1 MRRVSLALVMTS
13 VLALTPASLLGQHR
27 TRACDVGPPGL
38 PEQDPAVVFRN
49 LPFTHSQIQHR
60 LKTFS
65 ESALSGQAMSE
76 YCFRYEVEN
85 AGDLP
90 IRNLQWGLASIWA
103 DPLNRG
109 FPARRYSVKRRQ
121 IVDPPIDM
129 DSRINT
135 FENTPVMTRAH
146 ADRRDPQS
154 AALKVN
160 PSQQTVLT
168 AGDVIPQLTP
178 WLKQSNLPVVP
189 IIALRLSNDAG
200 AVTYRLSDDYNGP
213 GFQLSTTSTA
223 RRVGEDV
230 LIDTTVS
237 AKGSASQSAQL
248 AMPALYALQTP
259 KETLR
264 DIDEYAAFLSR
275 FRDNSKKF
283 EQNKNV
289 WNFTVRVPLTMLTNG
304 SVYQMRHPI
313 VLQSGESFDC
323 ILVESYSPLALN
335 FALPQCPRTGTQ

>member
-1 MRRVSLALVMTS
+1 MRVASLALVMAS
-13 VLALTPASLLGQHR
+13 VLFLAPASLLGQHR

-38 PEQDPAVVFRN
+38 PEQDAAVIFRN
-49 LPFTHSQIQHR
+49 LPFTHAQIQHR

-65 ESALSGQAMSE
+65 ESAQSGQTMSE

-85 AGDLP
+85 AGDRP
-90 IRNLQWGLASIWA
+90 IRNLQWALASIWA
-103 DPLNRG
+103 DPLNPG
-109 FPARRYSVKRRQ
+109 LPNRRYNVKRRQ
-121 IVDPPIDM
+121 IVDPPIDI

-135 FENTPVMTRAH
+135 FENTPVMTRAY

-154 AALKVN
+154 ATLKVN

-189 IIALRLSNDAG
+189 IIALRLSNDPG
-200 AVTYRLSDDYNGP
+200 TLTYRLSDDYNGP

-223 RRVGEDV
+223 RRQGQDV

-237 AKGSASQSAQL
+237 AKGAASQSAQL
-248 AMPALYALQTP
+248 AMPALYALQQP
-259 KETLR
+259 KDTR
-264 DIDEYAAFLSR
+264 DINEYSSFLSR
-275 FRDNSKKF
+275 FLENSKRF
-283 EQNKNV
+283 EPNKNV
-289 WNFTVRVPLTMLTNG
+289 WNFTLRVPLTMLTNG

-323 ILVESYSPLALN
+323 VLVESYSPLALN
-335 FALPQCPRTGTQ
+335 FALPQCPRAGTR